1 MGEETYEAPLVAATM
16 W

>member
-1 MGEETYEAPLVAATM
+1 VAATM